1 MAASCYQIGAIRPD
15 EYERCIDLV
24 ARAFTTNNPSTV
36 HTEISFETFRAFALE
51 DCTRAACV
59 DTGLSLAAR
68 DSATGQVLA
77 VMFLKTFALH
87 QPPEKMFAESSGLA
101 VSKEMYEA
109 LYEDAAVNPFGL
121 CLGSMT
127 SGKTLHGGLG
137 GTAPDA
143 GRSGMG
149 KALRVRAVAVARE
162 RGYNTFVVE
171 PFHPATRHIWTK
183 HCGCSVMAE
192 RPMDT
197 FVSASKVRGKHPYKG
212 VGGSG
217 AIVEL
222 VLNRDPRDWP
232 VFWPLNLLRL
242 LWQAEAFGNL
252 WPAIKGVLG
261 WTPS

>member
-109 LYEDAAVNPFGL
+109 LYEDAAVMVPCF
-121 CLGSMT
+121 
-127 SGKTLHGGLG
+127 
-137 GTAPDA
+137 
-143 GRSGMG
+143 
-149 KALRVRAVAVARE
+149 
-162 RGYNTFVVE
+162 
-171 PFHPATRHIWTK
+171 TK
-183 HCGCSVMAE
+183 CPSE
-192 RPMDT
+192 
-197 FVSASKVRGKHPYKG
+197 YK
-212 VGGSG
+212 VGGVHSCS
-217 AIVEL
+217 IQLTYWHSLTRL
-222 VLNRDPRDWP
+222 VW
-232 VFWPLNLLRL
+232 
-242 LWQAEAFGNL
+242 
-252 WPAIKGVLG
+252 
-261 WTPS
+261 